1 MRTFIRSVLVSSAL
15 AGFLSAQGVDAG
27 NKAHPQAKSG
37 PDASAAANASGAAT
51 AKASE
56 RGRAALTAARQLAA
70 QCRGLRGPERTSAL
84 ERAAT
89 AYDTV
94 AADFAA
100 EPIVAAAA
108 AFESADLWRKQ
119 GSLPLAEK
127 SYLLAA
133 SVDAARFGQRGL
145 LGAADMQRRQKRI
158 DEAMS
163 TYAKAAAVEPG
174 SSRAQDAR
182 LWQARLLQNND
193 RLDDAIAAF
202 QAALESADPGTET
215 IEAANFLALAWIDK
229 GDLEAAQRAIDHA
242 KQSVEDV
249 GDEDPIVVERLH
261 KTLEAMSAKKALQ
274 RARDKATG
282 AAKDAVELDAR
293 RGKAAEGSR

>member
-1 MRTFIRSVLVSSAL
+1 MKTLVWSVLVSSAL
-15 AGFLSAQGVDAG
+15 AGVLSAQSGDAG
-27 NKAHPQAKSG
+27 KPRAQGKPGGEPVAVAE
-37 PDASAAANASGAAT
+37 ASAAVT
-51 AKASE
+51 KASE
-56 RGRAALTAARQLAA
+56 AGRAALTAARQLAR
-70 QCRGLRGPERTSAL
+70 QCHGLRGPERASAL

-94 AADFAA
+94 ATDFAA

-127 SYLLAA
+127 CYLLAA
-133 SVDAARFGQRGL
+133 SIDAPRFAQRGL

-163 TYAKAAAVEPG
+163 TYAKAAAVDPG

-182 LWQARLLQNND
+182 LWQARLLQNAD

-202 QAALESADPGTET
+202 QAALESADPGSET

-229 GDLEAAQRAIDHA
+229 GDLEAAQHAIDHA

-249 GDEDPIVVERLH
+249 GDEDPLVVERLH

-282 AAKDAVELDAR
+282 AAKDAVDLDAR
-293 RGKAAEGSR
+293 RGKAASESSR